1 MDVWLGK
8 TFGKYQVKK
17 FIGKGTIGSVYQ
29 AEHIESK
36 KIFAIKIFDLRLSHS
51 LRQKLHLLDEAK
63 TLQHDN
69 IVKIYERGESHS
81 TFYMIMEYIEGKS
94 LYALI
99 EEKKRLSSRHV
110 LSIAK
115 GIAKALVYSHKQGIV
130 HRDIKPTNIIIT
142 KDQKIKITDFGMAKI
157 VNSVSDISQLD
168 KIISTVFYV
177 SPEQAMGV
185 KKIDSRTD
193 FYSLG
198 ITLYQ
203 ALTGQI
209 PYPGRT
215 PLQVLQQHISSP
227 LPKMN
232 KLHSDI
238 PLEMEKIVVK
248 LTAKKREERY
258 QTAEQV
264 LEAIA
269 VCNTK
274 ITRRKETF
282 SALPTWAVSGL
293 VFFVLF
299 FVSFTLAKKMLKA
312 PENQQKETQFSI
324 EKIEIQ
330 NSLQQ
335 DKDNFSKDSMMCLE
349 IYWSVT
355 YLSQKELSKIFTIVF
370 EGRNL
375 NPITQNLGE
384 AQIGQQY
391 HKYCVSLHNFAYGSH
406 TVRAGFIIGNIVRQK
421 QVSFTIPPPVKKVR
435 HIQITPKKI
444 TLVPQSLYKFSYQL
458 TDENNDVVK
467 TTKPIRWTV
476 DNGSID
482 NGVYTAGQNEG
493 TFRVT
498 VSCPSYNIKDSA
510 IVVVEKNKDSKRS
523 GWFGERMPKGMVKAS
538 TRGEYIWQK
547 DQSVMAFVPAGK
559 FWLGSNYQENEMP
572 VQQVYLDS
580 FYVDKY
586 EVSQKQYRN
595 FCKATKRK
603 CPPQPKWSSPDHPIV
618 NISWQEAQKYA
629 RWAQK
634 RLPSEREWEKVAKG
648 GFYIPDWK
656 TDKAS
661 IPLMLNPRPRRAYP
675 WGDQLPNEHGIYR
688 CNYVSNNKWGERH
701 LDGYKRGAPVF
712 AFSRWKSPY
721 GCVNLS
727 GNVWEWCADLY
738 RDNHSSKPHKKPHTK
753 YVVRGGSWYNH
764 SKGCRTTRRHHGLVN
779 QKSEFIGIR
788 FCKSAQ

>member
-29 AEHIESK
+29 AEHLETK

-51 LRQKLHLLDEAK
+51 LKQKLHLLDEAK

-69 IVKIYERGESHS
+69 IVKIYERGENHS
-81 TFYMIMEYIEGKS
+81 TFYMVMEYIEGKN
-94 LYALI
+94 LYSLI
-99 EEKKRLSSRHV
+99 EEKERLSSRHV

-115 GIAKALVYSHKQGIV
+115 GITKALVYSHKQGIV

-185 KKIDSRTD
+185 KKIDSRSD

-232 KLHSDI
+232 KLHHDI
-238 PLEMEKIVVK
+238 PLEMEKIVTK
-248 LTAKKREERY
+248 LTAKKREDRY
-258 QTAEQV
+258 QSSDEV

-274 ITRRKETF
+274 ITKRKETF
-282 SALPTWAVSGL
+282 NVLPTWVVSTL
-293 VFFVLF
+293 VFLVLF
-299 FVSFTLAKKMLKA
+299 FVGFTLAKKMVKSDK
-312 PENQQKETQFSI
+312 QQAKDTQFTI
-324 EKIEIQ
+324 DKLEIA
-330 NSLQQ
+330 NSLEQNTN
-335 DKDNFSKDSMMCLE
+335 KFSKNSMMCLE
-349 IYWSVT
+349 IYWTIT
-355 YLSQKELSKIFTIVF
+355 YLPKEQLPKIFTIAF
-370 EGRNL
+370 EERNL
-375 NPITQNLGE
+375 NPITQNLGA

-391 HKYCVSLHNFAYGSH
+391 HKYCVSLHNFKYGAH
-406 TVRAGFIIGNIVRQK
+406 TVRVGFMVGGVIHERKVSFAIPSPIK
-421 QVSFTIPPPVKKVR
+421 QVH
-435 HIQITPKKI
+435 HIQIEPKEI
-444 TLVPQSLYKFSYQL
+444 TLVPNSSHKFDYLLS
-458 TDENNDVVK
+458 DNNNKTLNISKSVK
-467 TTKPIRWTV
+467 WAATGGT
-476 DNGSID
+476 ID
-482 NGVYTAGQNEG
+482 DGIFSAGEEEG
-493 TFRVT
+493 IFSVT
-498 VSCPSYNIKDSA
+498 VKCPNHGVEDSA
-510 IVVVEKNKDSKRS
+510 KIIIKKAVDKRT
-523 GWFGERMPKGMVKAS
+523 GWFGEHMPEGMVKAS
-538 TRGEYIWQK
+538 TRGEYIWEK

-559 FWLGSNYQENEMP
+559 FWLGSNFQENERP
-572 VQQVYLDS
+572 VQQLYLDS
-580 FYVDKY
+580 FYIDKY
-586 EVSQKQYRN
+586 ELSQKQYKN
-595 FCKATKRK
+595 FCQKTKQRFPK
-603 CPPQPKWSSPDHPIV
+603 QPKWSSPDHPVV
-618 NISWQEAQKYA
+618 NISWQASQKYA
-629 RWAQK
+629 KWAQK
-634 RLPSEREWEKVAKG
+634 RLPTEKQWEKSAKG

-656 TDKAS
+656 TDQKI
-661 IPLMLNPRPRRAYP
+661 IPLLLNPRPRRAYP

-688 CNYVSNNKWGERH
+688 CNYVSNNKWTERH

-727 GNVWEWCADLY
+727 GNVWEWCANLY
-738 RDNHSSKPHKKPHTK
+738 TDK
-753 YVVRGGSWYNH
+753 YQQDKISHEKSHAKYALRGGSWYNH

-788 FCKSAQ
+788 FCK